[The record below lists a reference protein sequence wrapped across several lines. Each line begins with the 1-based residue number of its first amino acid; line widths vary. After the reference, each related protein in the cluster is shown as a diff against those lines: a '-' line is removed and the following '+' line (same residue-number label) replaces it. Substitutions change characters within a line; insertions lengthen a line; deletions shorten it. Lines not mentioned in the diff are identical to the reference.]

1 VREREGWRGR
11 GEGMRMVMRV
21 DRNEGVK
28 GAIKSNKGDY

>member
-1 VREREGWRGR
+1 VRERGREGKRR
-11 GEGMRMVMRV
+11 GEMVMRV